1 MYLHTLCFKL
11 IVRLNMY
18 LLHPTAFSTGYALRM
33 YKRKGSF
40 CELGNSYQV
49 RFYISYKMSAE
60 IIIRIIDSI
69 PSEVYQCHILLF
81 SMVLRPVYCP
91 WPPLLSSPIN
101 SVADVL
107 WHFFLY
113 LAVLQQTANKCKSYF
128 GLVYLKSILQHFRPI
143 VLANFREV

>member
-107 WHFFLY
+107 WHFFVFSSFAANRQQMHNHIL
-113 LAVLQQTANKCKSYF
+113 VLF
-128 GLVYLKSILQHFRPI
+128 I
-143 VLANFREV
+143 